1 MLFLFL
7 GVPFKANADTA
18 HDKIDHVNGLCEIY
32 WADKNNAL
40 YPEFYDILEKN
51 VSAGCIVLIHPTED
65 DETEGD
71 STASFANGHGGC
83 FGTLKHGNNGSD
95 STVQETVGKR
105 YPLIVVNG
113 KKKFLAS
120 PLTDWQADLAAFLE
134 QDRAAQ
140 KWKLE
145 LYLSSKRSRDDK
157 AIVDF
162 SICNMEKTNPFS
174 GRFILW
180 IAEMKPMGN
189 VFERSQKP
197 QLDGDVHA
205 SLCPP
210 GHGGL
215 LENSLEPNRKGWV
228 AVKKL
233 VEKKIKTLPPA
244 KSIGCSLPDQFS
256 LPQLSKEKKYGIISV
271 VYASDLS
278 VQAVGLEFIAK

>member
-1 MLFLFL
+1 MLFLFF
-7 GVPFKANADTA
+7 GVPFKANADTV

-32 WADKNNAL
+32 WADKKNAL
-40 YPEFYDILEKN
+40 YPGFYALIKKN
-51 VSAGCIVLIHPTED
+51 VNKDCLILTHPTED
-65 DETEGD
+65 EEAAGY
-71 STASFANGHGGC
+71 STAY
-83 FGTLKHGNNGSD
+83 LEK
-95 STVQETVGKR
+95 ETVGKR

-134 QDRAAQ
+134 QDKAAQ
-140 KWKLE
+140 KWKLK

-210 GHGGL
+210 GHGGV